1 MEILVSVIIIFGILL
16 IAGVDI
22 GLILLLVLGL
32 VGVLVVL
39 MGLFFAVCLALVVIS
54 KLKSAVFLEMD
65 DSGRYPVAV
74 YNVDGARTKNFF
86 PCEMVMRKRLYVPN
100 KKIRILYCA
109 AMDRTIDGNALVT
122 IIAGTLLLVPASVFT
137 VIKFVQFFTTGIVI

>member
-1 MEILVSVIIIFGILL
+1 MEILVSIIIILGILIL
-16 IAGVDI
+16 AGVDI

-39 MGLFFAVCLALVVIS
+39 MGLFFAACLVLVVIS

-74 YNVDGARTKNFF
+74 YNIDGTRVKNFF
-86 PCEMVMRKRLYVPN
+86 PCEMVMRKRLYVPE

-109 AMDRTIDGNALVT
+109 AINRAIDGNALVT
-122 IIAGTLLLVPASVFT
+122 IIAGTLLLVPASVFA
-137 VIKFVQFFTTGIVI
+137 VMKFVQFFTTGIVI

>member
-1 MEILVSVIIIFGILL
+1 MEILVSIIIILGILIL
-16 IAGVDI
+16 GGVDI

-39 MGLFFAVCLALVVIS
+39 MGLFFAACLVLVVIS
-54 KLKSAVFLEMD
+54 GRKSAVFLEMD

-74 YNVDGARTKNFF
+74 YDIDGARVKNFF
-86 PCEMVMRKRLYVPN
+86 PCEMVMRKRLYVPG

-109 AMDRTIDGNALVT
+109 AINRTIDGNAFIT
-122 IIAGTLLLVPASVFT
+122 IIAGTLILVPASVFA
-137 VIKFVQFFTTGIVI
+137 VMKFVQFFTTGMVI